1 MSLRRALVVVVLV
14 IVVLLSAVLVIV
26 STYDYNKLKPQ
37 IESAFKEATGR
48 ELTLK
53 GKLDLE
59 VGLNPT
65 LVVTD
70 AALQNAPWGSRP
82 EMAEIK
88 RFEVQLSL
96 IPLIFRH
103 LDVRRLVLVNP
114 DILVETSPSGESN
127 LGFLTKMSTGKANKE
142 SPTANKVRL
151 TVNEIDVKNGHLT
164 YRNGKT
170 NAAYVVM
177 LKRFD
182 ASAPSAD
189 RPLKLSL
196 DGSYNGKSFSV
207 SGNVVPLASLSD
219 TSRPW
224 PFNLTMSI
232 AGATASLEGTI
243 RDLTGLRGL
252 NILVKAKSND
262 AGQMGELLGEPIP
275 VQGPVE
281 MSCRIT
287 DPRPKVYEIAELN
300 VKAAGS
306 DVNGSLSADLSKP
319 RPLLTADLRSK
330 RIDLRSFVGKKE
342 GPSKKQETGNRVFP
356 NSPLP
361 LESLP
366 SIDATVSLN
375 AAEVL
380 TPQLALRDLDAGLAL
395 TDGRLSIKPLTAVVG
410 GGNLN
415 GRIDVESQGKAAQMA
430 TIVTIKQLDVGALER
445 ELKKPNIL
453 EGRADVSVNVSGRG
467 ESVAGLM
474 AGLNGMVYVIMGE
487 GRINNRYMGILGSNI
502 TSNVFRMINP
512 FNKES
517 PSTQVSC
524 IVCGFKITNGI
535 AETTA
540 LVVNSDYMS
549 VVGDGTLNLQT
560 EGLDFS
566 LKPVPKEG
574 IGTGITGKL
583 NVSLGELTR
592 PFKLGGTLAHPS
604 LGIDY
609 EQTAIAAGKAV
620 GGLMLLGPVGL
631 GSVLVGSSS
640 DEKRLCPLA
649 IKAAQQGVKLSAVE
663 KGQERGIVGKAT
675 QGIEKGVGGIEK
687 GLKSIFGK

>member
-1 MSLRRALVVVVLV
+1 MSLKRALVIVVLV

-26 STYDYNKLKPQ
+26 TTYDYNKLKPQ

-53 GKLDLE
+53 GKLNLE

-70 AALQNAPWGSRP
+70 AALQNAPWGSRR

-96 IPLIFRH
+96 IPLVFRH

-127 LGFLTKMSTGKANKE
+127 LDFLTKMSAGTAKKE
-142 SPTANKVRL
+142 SPQANKVRL
-151 TVNEIDVKNGHLT
+151 TVNEIDIKDCHLT
-164 YRNGKT
+164 YSNGKT
-170 NAAYVVM
+170 KAAYVVI

-196 DGSYNGKSFSV
+196 DGSYNGKPFNV

-232 AGATASLEGTI
+232 AGATASLDGTI
-243 RDLTGLRGL
+243 RDLMGLRGL
-252 NILVKAKSND
+252 NMKVKAKSSD

-275 VQGPVE
+275 VRGPLE

-287 DPRPKVYEIAELN
+287 DPRPKVYEIADLD

-306 DVNGSLSADLSKP
+306 DVSGSLSADISKP
-319 RPLLTADLRSK
+319 RLLLTADLRSK
-330 RIDLRSFVGKKE
+330 RIDLRPFVGKEE
-342 GPSKKQETGNRVFP
+342 GSSKKQQTSDKVFP

-361 LESLP
+361 LGPLQL
-366 SIDATVSLN
+366 IDATVSLN

-380 TPQLALRDLDAGLAL
+380 TPQLALHDLDAGLAL
-395 TDGRLSIKPLTAVVG
+395 ADGQLSIRPLTAVVG

-415 GRIDVESQGKAAQMA
+415 GRIDVESQGKVAQMA
-430 TIVTIKQLDVGALER
+430 TMVTIKQLDVGALER
-445 ELKKPNIL
+445 ELKKPGIL

-474 AGLNGMVYVIMGE
+474 AGLNGMMYVIMGE
-487 GRINNRYMGILGSNI
+487 GRINNKYMGILGSNI

-517 PSTQVSC
+517 PFTRVSC
-524 IVCGFKITNGI
+524 IVGGFKITNGI

-549 VVGDGTLNLQT
+549 VVGDGTINLRT

-592 PFKLGGTLAHPS
+592 PFKLAGTLAHPS
-604 LGIDY
+604 LAIDY
-609 EQTAIAAGKAV
+609 QQTAIAAGKAV
-620 GGLMLLGPVGL
+620 GGFMLLGPVGL

-640 DEKRLCPLA
+640 DDKQLCPLA
-649 IKAAQQGVKLSAVE
+649 IKEAQQGVKLSGAE
-663 KGQERGIVGKAT
+663 KGQDKGVAGKAT
-675 QGIEKGVGGIEK
+675 QGIGKGIGGIEK
-687 GLKSIFGK
+687 GLKSIFGR